1 MTSQVTAIEP
11 RFVERLWGSCD
22 LSPFFGSRERPVGE
36 VWFDAGAFLIKF
48 LFTTQPL
55 SVQVHPDD
63 CFARDHESGSP
74 GKTELWHVLRAE
86 PSARIAVGFREV
98 VGRETARQAALDGSI
113 ENLLSWWDARAG
125 DTFFTPARTV
135 HALGAGLLVCEIQQ
149 PSDVTYRLYDY
160 GRGRDLHLD
169 KGFAVADLG
178 PHPGKSIP
186 VPLSDHAELLVDCPH
201 FVVERW
207 RVTGPWRTD
216 RDATVILLEGDC
228 SWGKPGGV
236 WNVGQGAELQPGGEV
251 SLLRTYLPD
260 R

>member
-86 PSARIAVGFREV
+86 I
-98 VGRETARQAALDGSI
+98 GRAH
-113 ENLLSWWDARAG
+113 
-125 DTFFTPARTV
+125 V
-135 HALGAGLLVCEIQQ
+135 
-149 PSDVTYRLYDY
+149 
-160 GRGRDLHLD
+160 
-169 KGFAVADLG
+169 
-178 PHPGKSIP
+178 
-186 VPLSDHAELLVDCPH
+186 
-201 FVVERW
+201 
-207 RVTGPWRTD
+207 
-216 RDATVILLEGDC
+216 
-228 SWGKPGGV
+228 
-236 WNVGQGAELQPGGEV
+236 
-251 SLLRTYLPD
+251 
-260 R
+260 